1 MEVKGP
7 AMEDTQLMLPQICE
21 CNGLLLMV
29 EVVSEQF
36 LMTRVTIWALQS
48 IGSQWFKMAS
58 MPNHLLEEVISISGT
73 HFECFLKF
81 QMFCGSWVQVVL
93 CVVCVLPTSEVH
105 NAYYISSHVT

>member
-1 MEVKGP
+1 LYCPGFDAILAYEVKGEQWVEVKGP

-73 HFECFLKF
+73 HFDLF
-81 QMFCGSWVQVVL
+81 S
-93 CVVCVLPTSEVH
+93 
-105 NAYYISSHVT
+105 